1 MITSPLCSVFI
12 SPVLSTAAATG
23 CPADASIL
31 CDKSVMPDETVK
43 RLYDANL
50 RPDLLLSRFC
60 Q

>member
-1 MITSPLCSVFI
+1 MCLFHQSRAPQLPQDV
-12 SPVLSTAAATG
+12 
-23 CPADASIL
+23 PADASIL

-43 RLYDANL
+43 RMYDVNF